1 MRVLQS
7 FYGKLWLA
15 PLLGT
20 IMGAG
25 PVSAEPAN
33 DVTWARVTENDDSI
47 KIETDAIEAV
57 IPKKNPKCW
66 MTGIEKQSLLD
77 KKTGFREAGDGLCLV
92 DWLMEPGSDE
102 AWSSQ
107 LKEADRYLF
116 NNEYHGKRAKHLVE
130 GPQLSNSK
138 KAVQPQIIRGKDF
151 VAVTTT
157 YRYDYAI
164 APGRKSGSLLTQ
176 VFVFPKGKR
185 YFFAMNRIDSANDS
199 DALFLRGDMPGSLR
213 HERGETFSE
222 IYLSYFGGSDGLR
235 IPSSEFLKAFPPDE
249 RFNYR
254 RDANTVP
261 DRFIRAYH
269 LRDPKT
275 GKQGPWL
282 AGMTLD
288 PSAVYEA
295 WCCQWTGIVIFI
307 EECGGRPIKAGQSF
321 STAFVVGYFDSID
334 EMSAVNDRYK
344 GHTALSVDESG
355 WRLTESQ
362 TPH

>member
-15 PLLGT
+15 ALLGT

-33 DVTWARVTENDDSI
+33 DVTWTRVTENDDSI

-66 MTGIEKQSLLD
+66 MTGIEKQSFLD
-77 KKTGFREAGDGLCLV
+77 KATGFREAGDGLCLV

-102 AWSSQ
+102 AWRSQ

-157 YRYDYAI
+157 YRYDDAI

-185 YFFAMNRIDSANDS
+185 YFFAMNRINSANDS

-222 IYLSYFGGSDGLR
+222 IYLSYFGGSNGLR
-235 IPSSEFLKAFPPDE
+235 IPSGEFLKAFPPDE

-254 RDANTVP
+254 RDANTIP
-261 DRFIRAYH
+261 ERFIRAYH

-334 EMSAVNDRYK
+334 EMNAVNDRYK
-344 GHTALSVDESG
+344 GHTSLSVDESE
-355 WRLTESQ
+355 WRLTESP